1 MHREMGG
8 MEDKDK
14 ILDELKASRA
24 HIDEMIKSLEEKKT
38 LSETPDTDTPRGGLA
53 GIMDMSDP
61 LKDIYLML
69 LQQGDMTMQEIMEKP
84 SFEDKESLPIYVKI
98 LVRQGYLER
107 YQEGETMKYRAIPGE
122 RGKKKVSE
130 EIWEALK

>member
-1 MHREMGG
+1 MGG

-24 HIDEMIKSLEEKKT
+24 RIDEMIKSLEEKKT
-38 LSETPDTDTPRGGLA
+38 FPETPDTDTPRGGLA
-53 GIMDMSDP
+53 EIMDMSDP

-107 YQEGETMKYRAIPGE
+107 VQEGEAIKYRAIPGE